1 MNKRYIIGIC
11 ITILVLGI
19 NQVFIQ
25 YWLKQKKTDANTIN
39 VAGKQRMLSQR
50 IANEFYVIA
59 REAKSSVFLESLFNQ
74 WTSAHDLLIF
84 RTGNNSVVSKEGK
97 NVSDQL
103 KKLDP
108 YIEFIRNQKEL
119 VGISKADLK
128 AITQNQNQFLSE
140 MDAIVEILENSS
152 DKKLSF
158 IVQIEYLLFFLAL
171 LILILEVYFIYRPI
185 EKKMKAAS
193 LVLEDKNE
201 KLNHAFE
208 KIKTKNKELNEIT
221 YIASHD
227 LQEPLR
233 TVSSMVDI
241 FSTKYK
247 DSFDEQGRM
256 MLGFIESATS
266 RMRNLVK
273 DLLEYSVLGQN
284 KKLSEVDCNEI
295 LNDVKQDLS
304 SMISKNNTIIKW
316 DVLPVVTAYKS
327 ELRLLFQNLISNAI
341 KFQYP
346 ENQPQIEI
354 ESENLEEYWKFKVSD
369 NGIGIKEKYI
379 EKIFSIFKR
388 IHSKEEYEGTG
399 IGLSHCKKIVEM
411 HDGKL
416 WVNSTEGKG
425 SDFYFTIKKEI
436 VKFNL

>member
-1 MNKRYIIGIC
+1 MNKRYVIGIC
-11 ITILVLGI
+11 ITVLVLGI
-19 NQVFIQ
+19 NQIFIQ

-50 IANEFYVIA
+50 ITNEFCAID
-59 REAKSSVFLESLFNQ
+59 RGAKSDEFLIELLDQ
-74 WTSAHDLLIF
+74 WKNAHQLLIS
-84 RTGNNSVVSKEGK
+84 RSIKSTVVSGDIKVTSE
-97 NVSDQL
+97 L
-103 KKLDP
+103 KKLDK
-108 YIEFIRNQKEL
+108 YISFIEEQVKL
-119 VGISKADLK
+119 LGKSKLNLEK
-128 AITQNQNQFLSE
+128 ITQNQNSFLSE
-140 MDAIVEILENSS
+140 MDAIVKILEKNS
-152 DKKLSF
+152 DKKLRF

-185 EKKMKAAS
+185 EKEMKASS
-193 LVLEDKNE
+193 LILEEKNE

-208 KIKTKNKELNEIT
+208 KIKVKNKELNEIT

-233 TVSSMVDI
+233 TVSSMVDM
-241 FSTKYK
+241 FSTRYK
-247 DSFDEQGRM
+247 ESFDEQGKM

-284 KKLSEVDCNEI
+284 RELSEVDCNEI
-295 LNDVKQDLS
+295 LNDVKQDLDHT
-304 SMISKNNTIIKW
+304 ISQNNTIITW
-316 DVLPVVTAYKS
+316 GNLPVLTAYKS

-341 KFQYP
+341 KFQHP
-346 ENQPQIEI
+346 ENQPKIEI
-354 ESENLEEYWKFKVSD
+354 TSESSGEYWKFKVSD
-369 NGIGIKEKYI
+369 NGIGIKEKYK

-399 IGLSHCKKIVEM
+399 IGLSHCKKIVDM

-416 WVNSTEGKG
+416 WVESEEGEG
-425 SDFYFTIKKEI
+425 SDFYFTIRKEI

>member
-1 MNKRYIIGIC
+1 MNKRYVIGIC
-11 ITILVLGI
+11 ITVLVLGI
-19 NQVFIQ
+19 NQIFIQ

-50 IANEFYVIA
+50 ITNEFCAID
-59 REAKSSVFLESLFNQ
+59 RGAKSDEFLIELLDQ
-74 WTSAHDLLIF
+74 WKNAHQLLIS
-84 RTGNNSVVSKEGK
+84 RSTKSTVVSGDIKVTNE
-97 NVSDQL
+97 L
-103 KKLDP
+103 RKLDK
-108 YIEFIRNQKEL
+108 YISFTEEQVKL
-119 VGISKADLK
+119 LGKSKPNLET
-128 AITQNQNQFLSE
+128 ITQNQNSFLSE
-140 MDAIVEILENSS
+140 MDAIVKILEKNS
-152 DKKLSF
+152 DKKLRF

-185 EKKMKAAS
+185 EKEMKASS
-193 LVLEDKNE
+193 LILEEKNE

-208 KIKTKNKELNEIT
+208 KIKVKNKELNEIT

-233 TVSSMVDI
+233 TVSSMVDM
-241 FSTKYK
+241 FSTRYK
-247 DSFDEQGRM
+247 ESFDELGKM

-284 KKLSEVDCNEI
+284 RELSEVDCNEI
-295 LNDVKQDLS
+295 LNDVKQDLDHT
-304 SMISKNNTIIKW
+304 ISQSNTIITW
-316 DVLPVVTAYKS
+316 GNLPVLTAYKS

-341 KFQYP
+341 KFQRP
-346 ENQPQIEI
+346 ENQPKIEI
-354 ESENLEEYWKFKVSD
+354 TSESSGEYWKFKVSD
-369 NGIGIKEKYI
+369 NGIGIKEKYK

-399 IGLSHCKKIVEM
+399 IGLSHCKKIVDM

-416 WVNSTEGKG
+416 WVESEEGEG
-425 SDFYFTIKKEI
+425 SDFYFTIRKEI

>member
-1 MNKRYIIGIC
+1 MNKRYVIGIC
-11 ITILVLGI
+11 ITVLVLGI
-19 NQVFIQ
+19 NQIFIQ

-50 IANEFYVIA
+50 ITNEFCAID
-59 REAKSSVFLESLFNQ
+59 RGAKSDEFLIELLDQ
-74 WTSAHDLLIF
+74 WKNAHQLLIS
-84 RTGNNSVVSKEGK
+84 RSTKSTVVSGDIKVTNE
-97 NVSDQL
+97 L
-103 KKLDP
+103 RKLDK
-108 YIEFIRNQKEL
+108 YISFTEEQVKL
-119 VGISKADLK
+119 LGKSKPNLET
-128 AITQNQNQFLSE
+128 ITQNQNSFLSE
-140 MDAIVEILENSS
+140 MDAIVKILEKNS
-152 DKKLSF
+152 DKKLRF

-185 EKKMKAAS
+185 EKEMKASS
-193 LVLEDKNE
+193 LILEEKNE

-208 KIKTKNKELNEIT
+208 KIKVKNKELNEIT

-233 TVSSMVDI
+233 TVSSMVDM
-241 FSTKYK
+241 FSTRYK
-247 DSFDEQGRM
+247 ESFDEQGKM

-284 KKLSEVDCNEI
+284 RELSEVDCNEI
-295 LNDVKQDLS
+295 LNDVKQDLDHT
-304 SMISKNNTIIKW
+304 ISQSNTIITW
-316 DVLPVVTAYKS
+316 GNLPVLTAYKS

-341 KFQYP
+341 KFQRP
-346 ENQPQIEI
+346 ENQPKIEI
-354 ESENLEEYWKFKVSD
+354 TSESSGEYWKFKVSD
-369 NGIGIKEKYI
+369 NGIGIKEKYK

-399 IGLSHCKKIVEM
+399 IGLSHCKKIVDM

-416 WVNSTEGKG
+416 WVESEEGEG
-425 SDFYFTIKKEI
+425 SDFYFTIRKEI

>member
-1 MNKRYIIGIC
+1 MNKRYVIGIC
-11 ITILVLGI
+11 ITVLVLGI
-19 NQVFIQ
+19 NQIFIQ

-50 IANEFYVIA
+50 ITNEFCAID
-59 REAKSSVFLESLFNQ
+59 RGAKSDEFLIELLDQ
-74 WTSAHDLLIF
+74 WKNAHQLLIS
-84 RTGNNSVVSKEGK
+84 RSTKSTVVSGDIKVTSE
-97 NVSDQL
+97 L
-103 KKLDP
+103 KKLDK
-108 YIEFIRNQKEL
+108 YIRFIEEETKLLGE
-119 VGISKADLK
+119 SKLNLET
-128 AITQNQNQFLSE
+128 ITQNQNSFLSE
-140 MDAIVEILENSS
+140 MDAIVKILEKNS
-152 DKKLSF
+152 DKKLRF

-185 EKKMKAAS
+185 EKEMKASS
-193 LVLEDKNE
+193 LILEEKNE

-208 KIKTKNKELNEIT
+208 KIKVKNKELNEIT

-233 TVSSMVDI
+233 TVSSMVDML
-241 FSTKYK
+241 STRYK
-247 DSFDEQGRM
+247 ESFDEQGKM

-284 KKLSEVDCNEI
+284 RELSEVDCNEI
-295 LNDVKQDLS
+295 LNDVKQDLDHT
-304 SMISKNNTIIKW
+304 ISQNNTIITW
-316 DVLPVVTAYKS
+316 GNLPVLTAYKS

-341 KFQYP
+341 KFQHP
-346 ENQPQIEI
+346 GNQPKIEI
-354 ESENLEEYWKFKVSD
+354 TSESSGEYWKFKVSD
-369 NGIGIKEKYI
+369 NGIGIKEKYK

-399 IGLSHCKKIVEM
+399 IGLSHCKKIVDM

-416 WVNSTEGKG
+416 WVESEEGEG
-425 SDFYFTIKKEI
+425 SDFYFTIRKEI